1 MTYIQWVTVITR
13 PKYRIGKAQKV
24 SRNVVK
30 LHPFLIPKSRNLSK
44 YPGVTS
50 DCLVPCCQITK
61 CQHACD
67 PVAKPCKHLNC
78 LLHLCYQYGASSL
91 RLEVL
96 KSKVKF
102 TFKVKSF
109 KARLARFLWSQIHMF
124 WATLN
129 NHIIQYLQPK
139 MKMYL
144 ILKLTLVAACV
155 STVQNEQVS
164 WKDMK
169 VCLY

>member
-13 PKYRIGKAQKV
+13 PKYRIGKAQ
-24 SRNVVK
+24 SYTI
-30 LHPFLIPKSRNLSK
+30 HPFPIPKSRNLSK

-50 DCLVPCCQITK
+50 DCLAVKLQNVNMHVIQLQSLANTWIVFYTCVISTVTAAYVSK
-61 CQHACD
+61 SWNL
-67 PVAKPCKHLNC
+67 K
-78 LLHLCYQYGASSL
+78 SSL
-91 RLEVL
+91 LL
-96 KSKVKF
+96 
-102 TFKVKSF
+102 KVKSF
-109 KARLARFLWSQIHMF
+109 KAKLARFLWSQIHML

-129 NHIIQYLQPK
+129 NHFIQYLQPK

-144 ILKLTLVAACV
+144 LLKLTLVAACV
-155 STVQNEQVS
+155 TTVQNEQVS